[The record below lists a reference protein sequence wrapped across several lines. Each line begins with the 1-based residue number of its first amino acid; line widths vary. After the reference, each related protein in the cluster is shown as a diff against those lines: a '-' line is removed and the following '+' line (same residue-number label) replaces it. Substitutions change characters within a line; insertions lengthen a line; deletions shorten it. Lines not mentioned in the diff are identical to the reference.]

1 MLTVGSLFSGI
12 GGFDL
17 GLERAGMSV
26 RWQVENN
33 DYCRNVLN
41 KHWPKVPCHY
51 DVRAIDWREIPR
63 VDLVC
68 GGFPCQP
75 FSLAG
80 KRKQENDARNL
91 WPEMRRAIDGLR
103 PTWVLGENVAGATR
117 YIHAVVKPDLEAFGY
132 RVRVFGIPAC
142 AVGASHL
149 RQRRW
154 IVAYAD
160 GQRQSQPQGSQR
172 KQRGRIEHG
181 GEDVA
186 DANSQ
191 GLQGRGPKRGLEEG
205 GKKIKAG
212 RGGDVAYTDSQP
224 TRRATKSR
232 QEYRDRKFES
242 ALGVLAHGLPAGLVR
257 WGDEPEGVPRVAQRA
272 EDRVHKLRGL
282 GNAIVPQIAEA
293 LGKMILAVMQA
304 LEEKEAR

>member
-51 DVRAIDWREIPR
+51 DIRAIDWREIPR

-103 PTWVLGENVAGATR
+103 PTWMLGENVAGATR

-186 DANSQ
+186 DAN
-191 GLQGRGPKRGLEEG
+191 
-205 GKKIKAG
+205 
-212 RGGDVAYTDSQP
+212 SQP

>member
-51 DVRAIDWREIPR
+51 DIRAIDWREIPR

-103 PTWVLGENVAGATR
+103 PTWMLGENVAGATR

-181 GEDVA
+181 GE
-186 DANSQ
+186 
-191 GLQGRGPKRGLEEG
+191 
-205 GKKIKAG
+205 
-212 RGGDVAYTDSQP
+212 DVAYTDSQP